1 MTSITV
7 NHYVDLFQEITC
19 VLRCGLI
26 QGSADTYLMCN
37 DRLGRLCTASVVIR
51 DFRFFRSDRSV
62 HIKTG
67 FYTKKKRRVFPIGHA
82 KCQISS
88 KKIHV

>member
-1 MTSITV
+1 M
-7 NHYVDLFQEITC
+7 C

-51 DFRFFRSDRSV
+51 DFRSDRSV

-67 FYTKKKRRVFPIGHA
+67 FDTKKKRRVFPIGHA
-82 KCQISS
+82 KYMSDFVQKNSCIEEYENNE
-88 KKIHV
+88 